1 MTTHAASPVPSSS
14 MDQLTTAEAIVRT
27 LVSHGIDTV
36 FGLPGV
42 QNDALYNAFYDN
54 RDRIRVI
61 HTRHEQGAAYMAL
74 GYALSTDRPGVYN
87 VVPGPGF
94 LNSTGALST
103 AYATNAKVLCLTGEI
118 PTKYL
123 GRDTGQLHEIN
134 DQLGVLRSLT
144 KWSARVR
151 GPAEAPSKTAEA
163 IRQLNS
169 GRPRPVG
176 LETPWD
182 VLASEGPV
190 DRFPGPLP
198 IVHPPVD
205 TEILEAAA
213 RKLGQAE
220 NPMIFVGRGAM
231 NVSDE
236 VRRLAEL
243 LQAPVVGYRTG
254 RGVLDSRHYL
264 SHPNPAAHK
273 LWPKVDVV
281 LAVGSRLAIPQLYWG
296 VDENLTTIRIEVDPR
311 AHDRIAR
318 PDLAI
323 TARTED
329 ALPQLIEL
337 VERHNRARPSREDEM
352 LVLKAETADMFAFL
366 EPQISFLRVI
376 REELGEDG
384 IFVEELTQV
393 GYASRQLLP
402 VYKPYTFISTG
413 YQGTLGWGFPTALG
427 VKVAHPDRPVLAV
440 AGDGGFMFGVQELA
454 TAVQHRIGLVTLLFN
469 DNAYGNVK
477 RMQQKLYGNRVI
489 ASDLHNPDFVK
500 LAESFGA
507 RGIRATTPG
516 ELREAIR
523 QGFAEDGPTLVEIPV
538 GEMPDVDRFKR
549 GARVRGT
556 ADRSEHALQW

>member
-1 MTTHAASPVPSSS
+1 MTDRAASRAPSSS
-14 MDQLTTAEAIVRT
+14 SDEMTTAEAIVQT
-27 LVSHGIDTV
+27 LIAHGIDTV

-42 QNDALYNAFYDN
+42 QNDALYNAFHDH
-54 RDRIRVI
+54 RDRIRIV

-74 GYALSTDRPGVYN
+74 GYALSTDRPGVFN

-94 LNSTGALST
+94 LNSTAALST

-118 PTKYL
+118 PSKYI

-134 DQLGVLRSLT
+134 DQLGVLRTLT
-144 KWSARVR
+144 KWAARIDSAA
-151 GPAEAPSKTAEA
+151 GAPSRTAEA

-176 LETPWD
+176 LECPWD
-182 VLASEGPV
+182 ILASKGEVQPIS
-190 DRFPGPLP
+190 GPLP
-198 IVHPPVD
+198 VSHPPVD
-205 TEILEAAA
+205 EGMLEAAA

-220 NPMIFVGRGAM
+220 RPMIFVGRGAM
-231 NVSDE
+231 NVSE
-236 VRRLAEL
+236 EIRQLAEM
-243 LQAPVVGYRTG
+243 LQAPVIGYRTG

-273 LWPKVDVV
+273 LWPEVDVV
-281 LAVGSRLAIPQLYWG
+281 LAVGSRLAIPRLYWG
-296 VDENLTTIRIEVDPR
+296 VDEHLTTIRIEVDPR
-311 AHDRIAR
+311 GHDRIAR
-318 PDLAI
+318 PDLPI
-323 TARTED
+323 TARAED
-329 ALPQLIEL
+329 AMPLL
-337 VERHNRARPSREDEM
+337 VEEVKRYNRSRTSLESEM
-352 LVLKAETADMFAFL
+352 RALKAETREMFAFL
-366 EPQISFLRVI
+366 EPQTSFLRVI

-393 GYASRQLLP
+393 GYAARQIMP

-427 VKVAHPDRPVLAV
+427 VKTAHPDRPVLAV
-440 AGDGGFMFGVQELA
+440 AGDGGFMFCVQELA
-454 TAVQHRIGLVTLLFN
+454 TAVQHRIALVTLLFN

-489 ASDLHNPDFVK
+489 ATDLHNPDFVK
-500 LAESFGA
+500 MAESFGA
-507 RGIRATTPG
+507 RGIRAETP
-516 ELREAIR
+516 EALRRAIR
-523 QGFAEDGPTLVEIPV
+523 EGFAEDGPTLVEIPV

-556 ADRSEHALQW
+556 ADRSEQSLQW

>member
-1 MTTHAASPVPSSS
+1 M
-14 MDQLTTAEAIVRT
+14 TTAEAIVRT
-27 LVSHGIDTV
+27 LIAHGIDTV

-42 QNDALYNAFYDN
+42 QNDALYNAFYDH
-54 RDRIRVI
+54 RDQIRVV

-74 GYALSTDRPGVYN
+74 GYALSTDRTGVYN

-94 LNSTGALST
+94 LNSTAALST
-103 AYATNAKVLCLTGEI
+103 AYATNAKVLCLAGEI

-144 KWSARVR
+144 KWAARID
-151 GPAEAPSKTAEA
+151 GTAEAPSRTAEA

-176 LETPWD
+176 LECPWD
-182 VLASEGPV
+182 VLASAGTVP
-190 DRFPGPLP
+190 RIPGPFPLS
-198 IVHPPVD
+198 HPPVD
-205 TEILEAAA
+205 DGMLEAAA

-231 NVSDE
+231 NVSGE
-236 VRRLAEL
+236 ITRLAEL
-243 LQAPVVGYRTG
+243 LQAPVIGYRTG

-281 LAVGSRLAIPQLYWG
+281 LAVGSRLLIPRLFWG
-296 VDENLTTIRIEVDPR
+296 VDQDLTTIRIEVDGR
-311 AHDRIAR
+311 AQDRVGP
-318 PDLAI
+318 PDLPI
-323 TARTED
+323 TARAED
-329 ALPQLIEL
+329 AMPPL
-337 VERHNRARPSREDEM
+337 VDLVAKHNRSRKSREAEM
-352 LVLKAETADMFAFL
+352 RALKAETEEMFSFL
-366 EPQISFLRVI
+366 EPQNSFLRVI

-393 GYASRQLLP
+393 GYAARQVMP

-427 VKVAHPDRPVLAV
+427 VKVAHPDKPVISV

-469 DNAYGNVK
+469 DNAFGNVK

-489 ASDLHNPDFVK
+489 ASDLHNPDFVRM
-500 LAESFGA
+500 AESFGA
-507 RGIRATTPG
+507 RGIRAETP
-516 ELREAIR
+516 EDMRRAIR
-523 QGFAEDGPTLVEIPV
+523 AGFAEDGPTLVEIPV

>member
-1 MTTHAASPVPSSS
+1 MQQ
-14 MDQLTTAEAIVRT
+14 MTTAEAIVRT
-27 LVSHGIDTV
+27 LIAHGIDTV

-42 QNDALYNAFYDN
+42 QNDALYNAFYDH
-54 RDRIRVI
+54 RDEIRVV

-74 GYALSTDRPGVYN
+74 GYALSTDRTGVYN

-94 LNSTGALST
+94 LNGTAALST

-123 GRDTGQLHEIN
+123 GRHTGQLHEIN
-134 DQLGVLRSLT
+134 GQLDVLRSLT
-144 KWSARVR
+144 KWAARIDSTEGASSR
-151 GPAEAPSKTAEA
+151 TAEA

-176 LETPWD
+176 LECPWD
-182 VLASEGPV
+182 VLASKGDVASIP
-190 DRFPGPLP
+190 DPLP
-198 IVHPPVD
+198 ITPPPVD
-205 TEILEAAA
+205 TDLLEAAA
-213 RKLGQAE
+213 RKLGRAE

-231 NVSDE
+231 NVSGE
-236 VRRLAEL
+236 ITRLAEL
-243 LQAPVVGYRTG
+243 LQAPVIGYRTG

-296 VDENLTTIRIEVDPR
+296 VDENLTTIRIEVD
-311 AHDRIAR
+311 ASAQDRIAR
-318 PDLAI
+318 PDIAI

-329 ALPQLIEL
+329 AMPRLVEA
-337 VERHNRARPSREDEM
+337 VERHNRVRASREAEM
-352 LVLKAETADMFAFL
+352 RALKTETGEMFAFL
-366 EPQISFLRVI
+366 EPQTSFLRVI

-384 IFVEELTQV
+384 LFVEELTQV
-393 GYASRQLLP
+393 GYAARQIMP

-427 VKVAHPDRPVLAV
+427 VKVAHPDKPVISV
-440 AGDGGFMFGVQELA
+440 TGDGGFMFGVQELA

-489 ASDLHNPDFVK
+489 ASDLHNPDFVRM
-500 LAESFGA
+500 AESFGA
-507 RGIRATTPG
+507 RGIRAETPE
-516 ELREAIR
+516 ELRRAIR
-523 QGFAEDGPTLVEIPV
+523 AGFAEDGPTLVEIPV

-549 GARVRGT
+549 GARVRGA

>member
-1 MTTHAASPVPSSS
+1 MQQ
-14 MDQLTTAEAIVRT
+14 MTTAEAIVRT
-27 LVSHGIDTV
+27 LIAHGIDTV

-42 QNDALYNAFYDN
+42 QNDALYNAFYDH
-54 RDRIRVI
+54 RDEIRVV

-94 LNSTGALST
+94 LNGTAALST

-123 GRDTGQLHEIN
+123 GRHTGQLHEIN
-134 DQLGVLRSLT
+134 GQLDVLRSLT
-144 KWSARVR
+144 KWAARIDSTA
-151 GPAEAPSKTAEA
+151 GAPSRTAEA

-176 LETPWD
+176 LECPWD
-182 VLASEGPV
+182 VLASEGEAP
-190 DRFPGPLP
+190 RIPGPLP
-198 IVHPPVD
+198 LSNPPVD
-205 TEILEAAA
+205 TDMLEAAA

-231 NVSDE
+231 NVSE
-236 VRRLAEL
+236 EITRLAEL
-243 LQAPVVGYRTG
+243 LQAPVIGYRTG

-296 VDENLTTIRIEVDPR
+296 VDENLTTIRIEVDAR
-311 AHDRIAR
+311 AQDRIAR
-318 PDLAI
+318 PDIAI
-323 TARTED
+323 TARSED
-329 ALPQLIEL
+329 AMPQLVEA
-337 VERHNRARPSREDEM
+337 VERHNRVRPSREDEM
-352 LVLKAETADMFAFL
+352 RALRTETEEMFAFL
-366 EPQISFLRVI
+366 EPQTSFLRVI

-384 IFVEELTQV
+384 LFVEELTQV
-393 GYASRQLLP
+393 GYAARQIMP

-427 VKVAHPDRPVLAV
+427 VKVAHPDKPVISV
-440 AGDGGFMFGVQELA
+440 TGDGGFMFGVQELA

-469 DNAYGNVK
+469 DNAFGNVK
-477 RMQQKLYGNRVI
+477 RMQQQLYGNRVI
-489 ASDLHNPDFVK
+489 ASDLHNPDFVRM
-500 LAESFGA
+500 AESFGA
-507 RGIRATTPG
+507 RGIRAETPE
-516 ELREAIR
+516 ELRQAIR
-523 QGFAEDGPTLVEIPV
+523 AGFAEDCPTLVEIPV

-556 ADRSEHALQW
+556 AERSEHALQW

>member
-1 MTTHAASPVPSSS
+1 MQQ
-14 MDQLTTAEAIVRT
+14 MTTAEAIVQT

-42 QNDALYNAFYDN
+42 QNDALYNAFYDHH
-54 RDRIRVI
+54 DRIRVI

-74 GYALSTDRPGVYN
+74 GHALSTDRPAVYN

-94 LNSTGALST
+94 LNSTAALCT

-118 PTKYL
+118 PSKYL

-134 DQLGVLRSLT
+134 GQLGVLRSLT
-144 KWSARVR
+144 KWAARIDS
-151 GPAEAPSKTAEA
+151 PDEAPSRTAEA
-163 IRQLNS
+163 MRQLDS

-176 LETPWD
+176 LECPWD
-182 VLASEGPV
+182 VLASEGAVTRIP
-190 DRFPGPLP
+190 DPLP
-198 IVHPPVD
+198 ITHPPVD

-213 RKLGQAE
+213 RKLGQAK

-231 NVSDE
+231 NVSEE
-236 VRRLAEL
+236 VTRLAEL
-243 LQAPVVGYRTG
+243 LQAPVIGYRTG
-254 RGVLDSRHYL
+254 RGVVDSRHYL

-273 LWPKVDVV
+273 LWPDVDVV

-296 VDENLTTIRIEVDPR
+296 VDEELTTIRIDVDPR

-323 TARTED
+323 IARSED
-329 ALPQLIEL
+329 AMPLLVDR
-337 VERHNRARPSREDEM
+337 VERHNRVRTSREAEM
-352 LVLKAETADMFAFL
+352 RALKTETAEMFAFL
-366 EPQISFLRVI
+366 EPQISFLKVI

-393 GYASRQLLP
+393 GYASRQLMP

-427 VKVAHPDRPVLAV
+427 VKVAHPDKPVLAV

-489 ASDLHNPDFVK
+489 ASDLHNPDFVGM
-500 LAESFGA
+500 AESFGA
-507 RGIRATTPG
+507 RGIRAETPD
-516 ELREAIR
+516 ELRQAIR
-523 QGFAEDGPTLVEIPV
+523 DGFAEAGPTLVEIPV

-556 ADRSEHALQW
+556 AERTEHALQW

>member
-1 MTTHAASPVPSSS
+1 MQQ
-14 MDQLTTAEAIVRT
+14 MTTAEAIVRT
-27 LVSHGIDTV
+27 LTAHGIDTV

-42 QNDALYNAFYDN
+42 QNDALYNAFFDH
-54 RDRIRVI
+54 RDEIRVV

-74 GYALSTDRPGVYN
+74 GYALSTDRTGVYN

-94 LNSTGALST
+94 LNGTAALST

-123 GRDTGQLHEIN
+123 GRHTGQLHEIN
-134 DQLGVLRSLT
+134 GQLDVLRSLT
-144 KWSARVR
+144 KWAARIDSTA
-151 GPAEAPSKTAEA
+151 GAPSRTAEA

-176 LETPWD
+176 LECPWD
-182 VLASEGPV
+182 VLASEGAVAGIP
-190 DRFPGPLP
+190 DPLP
-198 IVHPPVD
+198 ISHPPVD
-205 TEILEAAA
+205 TEMLEAAA
-213 RKLGQAE
+213 RKLGRAE

-231 NVSDE
+231 NVSGE
-236 VRRLAEL
+236 ITRLAEL
-243 LQAPVVGYRTG
+243 LQAPVIGYRTG

-296 VDENLTTIRIEVDPR
+296 VDENLTTIRIEVDAR
-311 AHDRIAR
+311 ALDRIAR
-318 PDLAI
+318 PDIAI

-329 ALPQLIEL
+329 AMPQLVEA
-337 VERHNRARPSREDEM
+337 VERHNRIRASREAEM
-352 LVLKAETADMFAFL
+352 RALKAETEEMFAFL
-366 EPQISFLRVI
+366 EPQTSFLRVI

-384 IFVEELTQV
+384 LFVEELTQV
-393 GYASRQLLP
+393 GYAARQIMP

-427 VKVAHPDRPVLAV
+427 VKVAHPDRPVISV
-440 AGDGGFMFGVQELA
+440 TGDGGFMFGVQELA

-489 ASDLHNPDFVK
+489 ASDLHNPDFVRM
-500 LAESFGA
+500 AESFGA
-507 RGIRATTPG
+507 RAIRAETPE
-516 ELREAIR
+516 ELRRAIR
-523 QGFAEDGPTLVEIPV
+523 AGFAEDGPTLVEIPV

-556 ADRSEHALQW
+556 AERSEHALQW